1 MFGVSPSAV
10 LESVGKSLSYWSTGN
25 GEDTMVT
32 LWNPADE
39 AQDFIFTLFF
49 AGGQYALPLHLE
61 GKVTRSFN
69 ISEIIA
75 NQIPDE
81 LGRTIPLSIHE
92 GSAVLTGSQGESEHI
107 LVAMESGTYN
117 VQKATCG
124 STYCKTCMGATEPF
138 IDSDPWGLPVASS
151 VQETFTAQYNTG
163 SQFNLTSAASWTSGN
178 TSIATVSSGKV
189 AARAAGT
196 TFVAANDPNT
206 PDYTSGCYAYAIECP
221 LETGPSAQAPGGA
234 SQLVCSPASV
244 TRGSQVTCTLQGPG
258 TASSWSFT
266 SSDSHGSVSSS
277 SGTTSTSWSGT
288 AVDSGTVT
296 ATATNGS
303 ASTNVSGTFT
313 ITPRAWAFS
322 PYSAVQVSNGDPTL
336 PTLPVPPES
345 NGDDS
350 GLGYFSLLYS
360 DTGFNPTT
368 INAGPN
374 SGYTYVASKLNVS
387 AGYFHWVINPDLAN
401 QSSAFSQHQ
410 YGACGYISWS
420 NLDGQTIRH
429 ESGAAESH
437 YSEYISA
444 LSGSNPGTY
453 FEAQIAGTSDNASNV
468 FAGLRTQLNSMYQAL
483 GSAAAQENIPPVNYS
498 AANVFLG
505 NINYLV
511 NGQYA
516 TCP

>member
-206 PDYTSGCYAYAIECP
+206 PDYTSGCYAYSIECP
-221 LETGPSAQAPGGA
+221 LETGQSGQAPGTAQAPSYFQAIRAETVGGECQ
-234 SQLVCSPASV
+234 SGQTGSFYSV
-244 TRGSQVTCTLQGPG
+244 TYQVLDQNGSPIAMAGMTPQEHVTVNGSPTFSGYSPFATPQT
-258 TASSWSFT
+258 TASDGTFVDVPVGTCFTTTTQNLCVSVVQSFEL
-266 SSDSHGSVSSS
+266 VSS
-277 SGTTSTSWSGT
+277 
-288 AVDSGTVT
+288 
-296 ATATNGS
+296 
-303 ASTNVSGTFT
+303 
-313 ITPRAWAFS
+313 
-322 PYSAVQVSNGDPTL
+322 
-336 PTLPVPPES
+336 
-345 NGDDS
+345 
-350 GLGYFSLLYS
+350 
-360 DTGFNPTT
+360 
-368 INAGPN
+368 
-374 SGYTYVASKLNVS
+374 
-387 AGYFHWVINPDLAN
+387 
-401 QSSAFSQHQ
+401 
-410 YGACGYISWS
+410 
-420 NLDGQTIRH
+420 
-429 ESGAAESH
+429 
-437 YSEYISA
+437 
-444 LSGSNPGTY
+444 
-453 FEAQIAGTSDNASNV
+453 AGTSSILTTTGRRDCEYGQSLTTTGNPS
-468 FAGLRTQLNSMYQAL
+468 G
-483 GSAAAQENIPPVNYS
+483 ENDSYSQGTVN
-498 AANVFLG
+498 
-505 NINYLV
+505 
-511 NGQYA
+511 
-516 TCP
+516 